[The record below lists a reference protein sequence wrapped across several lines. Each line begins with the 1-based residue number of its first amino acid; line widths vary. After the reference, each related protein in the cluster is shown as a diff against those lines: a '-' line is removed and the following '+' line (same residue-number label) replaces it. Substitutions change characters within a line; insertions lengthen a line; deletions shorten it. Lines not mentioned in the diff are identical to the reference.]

1 MNTKPLFFITFVIIN
16 KNLFKMASIKLGA
29 IVADIKG
36 KLAGNYFAKRKNTT
50 VLAVCGSKLTK
61 ADAGRTALQAARNSL
76 AAVARK
82 WQQLTAAQRLTWA
95 NQAALLTW
103 FTKVGV
109 AYTPSGYQLF
119 SQNNLNRLKIGLDFL
134 INYVEPEPPADIE
147 NIKIEIK
154 GGGDI
159 AYSYDGS
166 LSGGKYVVVSASYT
180 NSIGVKYAKAGLKTI
195 AVLGP
200 DNVGEEDI
208 TEGYVHTF
216 GHKPLSGMV
225 FFKVELIDGDS
236 GIQEGSKL
244 TKADA
249 GLV

>member
-1 MNTKPLFFITFVIIN
+1 
-16 KNLFKMASIKLGA
+16 MASIKLGA
-29 IVADIKG
+29 LVADIKG

-61 ADAGRTALQAARNSL
+61 ADAGRTALQAARNNL

-82 WQQLTAAQRLTWA
+82 WQQLTAAQRLTWES
-95 NQAALLTW
+95 QAALLTW
-103 FTKVGV
+103 YTKVGV

-119 SQNNLNRLKIGLDFL
+119 SQNNLNRLKINLDFL
-134 INYVEPEPPADIE
+134 INYAEPNPPANID

-154 GGGDI
+154 TGGDI
-159 AYSYDGS
+159 EYSYVGT
-166 LSGGKYVVVSASYT
+166 LSGNKYVVVSASYT
-180 NSIGVKYAKAGLKTI
+180 NSIGVKYPKAGLKVI
-195 AVLGP
+195 AVLGA
-200 DNVGEEDI
+200 DNVGVEDI
-208 TEGYVHTF
+208 TSGYVRTF
-216 GHKPLSGMV
+216 GHKPLTGMV

-249 GLV
+249 GLA

>member
-1 MNTKPLFFITFVIIN
+1 
-16 KNLFKMASIKLGA
+16 MASIKLGA

-61 ADAGRTALQAARNSL
+61 ADAGRTALQVARNSL

-82 WQQLTAAQRLTWA
+82 WQQLTAAQRLTWEA
-95 NQAALLTW
+95 QAALLTW
-103 FTKVGV
+103 YTKVGIP
-109 AYTPSGYQLF
+109 YTPSGYQLF

-134 INYVEPEPPADIE
+134 INYVEPTPPADVN

-154 GGGDI
+154 TGGDI
-159 AYSYDGS
+159 EYSYDGT
-166 LSGGKYVVVSASYT
+166 LSGNKYVVVSASYT
-180 NSIGVKYAKAGLKTI
+180 NSIGVKYPKAGLKVI
-195 AVLGP
+195 AVLGA
-200 DNVGEEDI
+200 DNVGVEDI
-208 TEGYVHTF
+208 TSGYVRTF

-225 FFKVELIDGDS
+225 FFKVELIDGNS

-249 GLV
+249 GLA